1 MPASPFEIPFDG
13 AILRGEADGFGIPV
27 VFLHSGV
34 TDRRM
39 WAEQMRELAEEGYH
53 VISYDR
59 RGYGE
64 TETQNVPFNHLVD
77 LEAVLDGLSIHAA
90 ILVGS
95 SRGGALAID
104 FALEHPER
112 TIGLVLIGT
121 AITGADDAEIP
132 EEAADLEDA
141 LEYATGRGN
150 IDTVNRIEAHLWL
163 DGPLSEAGRVQGEV
177 RDLFLRMNATHL
189 NHPELTEEE
198 FPDDAIDNLS
208 AITAPTLLVV
218 GELDLPDIIDRH
230 EDLSEELEN
239 AFAVVLE
246 DTAHLPSLERPDLFN
261 PILLEFL
268 EAVTGQGEY
277 DEDEED

>member
-1 MPASPFEIPFDG
+1 MPTSPFEIPFDG
-13 AILRGEADGFGIPV
+13 AIIRGEADGFGIPV

-39 WAEQMRELAEEGYH
+39 WGAQLQDLADEGYH
-53 VISYDR
+53 IIAYDR

-64 TETQNVPFNHLVD
+64 TETENVPFNHLVD
-77 LEAVLDGLSIHAA
+77 LEAVLDGLSVHAA

-95 SRGGALAID
+95 SMGGGLAID
-104 FALEHPER
+104 FAIEHPER
-112 TIGLVLIGT
+112 TIGLVLVGT
-121 AITGADDAEIP
+121 AITGAEDSEIP

-141 LEYATGRGN
+141 LEYAQERGN
-150 IDTVNRIEAHLWL
+150 LDTVNRIEAHLWL
-163 DGPLSEAGRVQGEV
+163 DGPLSESGRVSGEA
-177 RDLFLRMNATHL
+177 RDLFLRMNAIHL

-198 FPDDAIDNLS
+198 ERDDAVDNLS

-218 GELDLPDIIDRH
+218 GDLDMPDIVARH

-246 DTAHLPSLERPDLFN
+246 DTAHFPNLERPDLFN
-261 PILLEFL
+261 PLLIEFL
-268 EAVTGQGEY
+268 EAVAGQGDVG
-277 DEDEED
+277 DEDED